1 MTYQTILK
9 SLNPAY
15 LKLKIWRS
23 HINIF
28 EEKLS
33 NLLSQTE
40 AKINE
45 SEEYHKN
52 NLREFL
58 NDVYYKNNHY
68 INTQDRKDLAIYH
81 GKNSDSK
88 IGIII
93 ETKSPSNKSEMLS
106 LNKFNHKALQ
116 QLLYYYLQERI
127 VNKNFELKQLIV
139 TNIYDWF
146 IFPASLFERLFY
158 QDKTLVKQFNDFR
171 EKKLTSQKTDLF
183 YQEIAQVFIAKV
195 ENELKKEVVYF
206 NLNNYQK
213 KEELD
218 LVLLYKILSPQHLLN
233 LSFAN
238 DSNSLDQGFYNELL
252 HIIGLTEVKEK
263 GKKLIKRLP
272 ENQRF
277 QGSLLENTITQLDT
291 YNKLD
296 NIINLRDY
304 GEDKLTQLFHIAL
317 ELVITW
323 VNRILFLKLL
333 EAQLVNYN
341 QQDKNFSF
349 LNSDRLK
356 SYNDLDLLFFQVL
369 AKRNEERN
377 PDIEAKFYHVPYL
390 NSSLFEVTTLENQT
404 IAIGS
409 LNLGYELPLFSHTV
423 LKDYQGKRKKGQL
436 NTLHYLFDFLSAFD
450 FSSETSEAIQEENKT
465 LINASVLGLIFEKI
479 NGYQDGSFFTPG
491 FITMY
496 MCRETIHRAVIH
508 KFNEIKNWNCQNIDE
523 LADKIEDI
531 KEANSIIN
539 NIKICDPA
547 VGSGHF
553 LVSALNEIIALKSYL
568 NILVDKKGKK
578 IKKIDYTIK
587 VVNDELIVT
596 DEDGKIFSYNP
607 KNSESQRIQEALFH
621 EKQTIIENCL
631 FGVDINI
638 NSVKICRLRLWIELL
653 KNAYYKFPKL
663 ASKSPTLGTFIDS
676 NSPPELGAGGRFPEL
691 EGKGRQL
698 ETLPNIDINIKCGNS
713 LISRFDLQE
722 LILSPKIKQ
731 QIAEFKQAVK
741 IYRNPKSKEE
751 KKEATKKIEEIK
763 SSFST
768 VITANDDDDKKLRN
782 LQIELDSLLSQT
794 SLFEETTKEKKAKEK
809 KQKQLEKEINLLT
822 KKIDDKKHNRIYH
835 HGFEWRFEFPEVLND
850 EGNFIGFDVVIGN
863 PPYIRQEE
871 FSTIKPI
878 LKEKFFIYNSIAD
891 LLTYFVELGYK
902 ILKDKGVFQ
911 FIISNKFTRANYGKE
926 MRQFLLENTS
936 LTHFIDFSG
945 LAVFDEATV
954 DAAILGYIKKK
965 VSSPHFIY
973 GDVKKETVRINDFPN
988 YLTEIQTNFLQT
1000 DLTENS
1006 WSFDNQDVLK
1016 IKTKI
1021 ESQGIPLKHWNVS
1034 ISRGILTGY
1043 NEAFIIDGKTRQN
1056 LINQDSKSAEIIKPL
1071 LRGRDIH
1078 KYSPNFQDL
1087 WLINLH
1093 NGYQVNNQK
1102 IPALKVEDYPAIK
1115 QHLDQFY
1122 PQLEKRTDKGKTPYN
1137 LRNCAYLPDF
1147 EKPKIIYKDIAQT
1160 LTFTLDKLSFYT
1172 NNTNYMII
1180 GDSDLSYLTATLNSK
1195 LFDFY
1200 YRLISTQLGTSA
1212 VRLFTQFVEKIP
1224 IKQITEKEEKPF
1236 KKLVEKIL
1244 KVKEENP
1251 NNDTSKLEREI
1262 DLLVYELY
1270 DLTEEEIKLIEG

>member
-93 ETKSPSNKSEMLS
+93 ETKSPSNKNEMLS
-106 LNKFNHKALQ
+106 FNKFNIKALQ

-263 GKKLIKRLP
+263 GKKLIQRLP

-296 NIINLRDY
+296 NINNLRDY
-304 GEDKLTQLFHIAL
+304 GEDKSTQLFHIAL

-323 VNRILFLKLL
+323 INRILFLKLL

-409 LNLGYELPLFSHTV
+409 LNLGYELPLFSQTV

-496 MCRETIHRAVIH
+496 MCRETIHRVVIH
-508 KFNEIKNWNCQNIDE
+508 KFNEVKGWNCQNIDE

-531 KEANSIIN
+531 KEANLIIN

-653 KNAYYKFPKL
+653 KNAYYKFSKL
-663 ASKSPTLGTFIDS
+663 ASKSPTLGTFINSNSPPELEAGGQINAPKSPTLGTFIDS
-676 NSPPELGAGGRFPEL
+676 NSPPELGARGRFYPSELEAGGRFYPPEL

-731 QIAEFKQAVK
+731 QITDFKQAVK

-822 KKIDDKKHNRIYH
+822 TKIDDKKNNRIYH

-863 PPYIRQEE
+863 PPWGIILNDDAKNLLSNKYSNIISSKTKDTYLYFYMLSELII
-871 FSTIKPI
+871 IKQGFIALI
-878 LKEKFFIYNSIAD
+878 LPNTWTLINNTDKFRNH
-891 LLTYFVELGYK
+891 LLNNKVIEIIDFG
-902 ILKDKGVFQ
+902 DGVFQ
-911 FIISNKFTRANYGKE
+911 
-926 MRQFLLENTS
+926 
-936 LTHFIDFSG
+936 
-945 LAVFDEATV
+945 EATV
-954 DAAILGYIKKK
+954 ESCCLILQLINNNDSPVFTTKYIKGKINSQALINKDIWKK
-965 VSSPHFIY
+965 DNLSRILIGIDNETIKLISKLECQGKIFEKDCQIIWGIKPYQKGYGIPKQTQEMITKRIY
-973 GDVKKETVRINDFPN
+973 HSN
-988 YLTEIQTNFLQT
+988 
-1000 DLTENS
+1000 
-1006 WSFDNQDVLK
+1006 
-1016 IKTKI
+1016 TKI
-1021 ESQGIPLKHWNVS
+1021 
-1034 ISRGILTGY
+1034 
-1043 NEAFIIDGKTRQN
+1043 
-1056 LINQDSKSAEIIKPL
+1056 DSSWKPL
-1071 LRGRDIH
+1071 LVGSNIH
-1078 KYSPNFQDL
+1078 RYFINYQNIQYIKYGNNLMYPSSQIKMDNPKILMRQTSDKIICAYDKNKFYCQNSVFIITSEN
-1087 WLINLH
+1087 INL
-1093 NGYQVNNQK
+1093 K
-1102 IPALKVEDYPAIK
+1102 FLMS
-1115 QHLDQFY
+1115 L
-1122 PQLEKRTDKGKTPYN
+1122 
-1137 LRNCAYLPDF
+1137 
-1147 EKPKIIYKDIAQT
+1147 
-1160 LTFTLDKLSFYT
+1160 
-1172 NNTNYMII
+1172 
-1180 GDSDLSYLTATLNSK
+1180 LNSK
-1195 LFDFY
+1195 LLNFY
-1200 YRLISTQLGTSA
+1200 YSFKNPQKGKVFAEIKPSIIKEL
-1212 VRLFTQFVEKIP
+1212 P
-1224 IKQITEKEEKPF
+1224 IKSDSLLKENIISLATQI
-1236 KKLVEKIL
+1236 LDL
-1244 KVKEENP
+1244 KEENP